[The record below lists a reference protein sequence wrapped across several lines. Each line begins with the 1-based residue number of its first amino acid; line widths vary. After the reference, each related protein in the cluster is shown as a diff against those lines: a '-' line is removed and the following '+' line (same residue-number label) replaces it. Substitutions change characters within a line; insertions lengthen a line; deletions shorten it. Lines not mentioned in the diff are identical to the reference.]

1 MVPKLCDCLHN
12 RFDFCTKVKSSRK
25 DQILLMTGQA
35 DQDVQDDSFDAI
47 NVDVEDD
54 ESFADQIN
62 TTQLKK
68 LQLQPYELCVMIL
81 SNAVSAM
88 QSVNNLRLVCIP
100 PIIPIYSVDR
110 Q

>member
-1 MVPKLCDCLHN
+1 
-12 RFDFCTKVKSSRK
+12 
-25 DQILLMTGQA
+25 MTAQA

-47 NVDVEDD
+47 NVEDD

-68 LQLQPYELCVMIL
+68 LQLQPYELCLMIL

-100 PIIPIYSVDR
+100 PIIPIYSVDS

>member
-1 MVPKLCDCLHN
+1 
-12 RFDFCTKVKSSRK
+12 
-25 DQILLMTGQA
+25 MTAQA

-47 NVDVEDD
+47 NVEDD

-68 LQLQPYELCVMIL
+68 LQLQPYELCLMIL

-100 PIIPIYSVDR
+100 PIIPIYSADS

>member
-1 MVPKLCDCLHN
+1 
-12 RFDFCTKVKSSRK
+12 
-25 DQILLMTGQA
+25 MTGQA

-47 NVDVEDD
+47 NVDDD

-68 LQLQPYELCVMIL
+68 LQLQPYELCLMIL

-88 QSVNNLRLVCIP
+88 QSVNNLRLVFIP
-100 PIIPIYSVDR
+100 PN
-110 Q
+110 

>member
-1 MVPKLCDCLHN
+1 
-12 RFDFCTKVKSSRK
+12 
-25 DQILLMTGQA
+25 MTGQA

-68 LQLQPYELCVMIL
+68 LQLQPYELCLMIL

-100 PIIPIYSVDR
+100 PIILG

>member
-1 MVPKLCDCLHN
+1 
-12 RFDFCTKVKSSRK
+12 
-25 DQILLMTGQA
+25 MTAQA
-35 DQDVQDDSFDAI
+35 DQNVQDDSFDAI

-68 LQLQPYELCVMIL
+68 LQLQPYELCLMIL

-88 QSVNNLRLVCIP
+88 QSVNNLRLVCITTYNSY
-100 PIIPIYSVDR
+100 IQCGQSMMSQSI
-110 Q
+110 

>member
-1 MVPKLCDCLHN
+1 
-12 RFDFCTKVKSSRK
+12 
-25 DQILLMTGQA
+25 MTGQA

-47 NVDVEDD
+47 NGDED

-68 LQLQPYELCVMIL
+68 LQLQPYELCLMIL

-88 QSVNNLRLVCIP
+88 QSVNNLR
-100 PIIPIYSVDR
+100 SVFITSVSKK
-110 Q
+110 QIQL

>member
-1 MVPKLCDCLHN
+1 
-12 RFDFCTKVKSSRK
+12 
-25 DQILLMTGQA
+25 MTAQA
-35 DQDVQDDSFDAI
+35 DQVVQDDSLDAI

-68 LQLQPYELCVMIL
+68 LQLQPYELCLMIL

-100 PIIPIYSVDR
+100 ITYNKHFIMSTEFDENLS

>member
-1 MVPKLCDCLHN
+1 
-12 RFDFCTKVKSSRK
+12 
-25 DQILLMTGQA
+25 MTGQA

-68 LQLQPYELCVMIL
+68 LQLQPYELCLMIL

-88 QSVNNLRLVCIP
+88 QSVNNLRLVCTYNSYIQCGP
-100 PIIPIYSVDR
+100 SMISQSMKP
-110 Q
+110 

>member
-1 MVPKLCDCLHN
+1 
-12 RFDFCTKVKSSRK
+12 
-25 DQILLMTGQA
+25 MTGQA

-47 NVDVEDD
+47 NVEDD

-88 QSVNNLRLVCIP
+88 QSVNNLRLVCNFA
-100 PIIPIYSVDR
+100 
-110 Q
+110 